1 MIAIRALHTIAELEA
16 AVDIQIA
23 VWGLNP
29 RNAVPSALEHVLT
42 LRGGLV
48 LGAYDD
54 ERIVGLLLA
63 LPAYDHDELVLWSH
77 MTGVLASYQGRGIG
91 TALKRFQREWALAH
105 GYRRIGW
112 TVDPLQRG
120 NANFNFHILGQDAA
134 LISSTY
140 HVNFYGDMDD
150 DINRGI
156 PSDRIEAMWH
166 LDQPCLHTPADP
178 NAVPLLSIG
187 NDLQPC
193 HNRQDSAWNAST
205 YRIALPP
212 SVEAVRRVSPD
223 GLLAWRLALREALEP
238 ALAHGYCITDFV
250 PDTGVYILRRLEG
263 KGRSDATPLQNPHK

>member
-1 MIAIRALHTIAELEA
+1 MTDIRVLHTISELEA
-16 AVDIQIA
+16 HVDLQVA

-29 RNAVPSALEHVLT
+29 RNAVPSALLHVLA

-54 ERIVGLLLA
+54 DCMVGLLLA
-63 LPAYDHDELVLWSH
+63 LPAYDHDELILWSH
-77 MTGVLASYQGRGIG
+77 MTGILPSHQGRGIG
-91 TALKRFQREWALAH
+91 TALKRFQREWALAR

-120 NANFNFHILGQDAA
+120 NAHFNFHILGQDAA
-134 LISSTY
+134 LISNTY
-140 HVNFYGDMDD
+140 HINFYGDMDD

-166 LDQPCLHTPADP
+166 LDQPSVQMPPAQD
-178 NAVPLLSIG
+178 AVTLLSVG
-187 NDLQPC
+187 ETLQPLRTV
-193 HNRQDSAWNAST
+193 HDSQWNASA

-223 GLLAWRLALREALEP
+223 GVLAWRLALREAMQA
-238 ALAHGYCITDFV
+238 ALAHGYCITDFD
-250 PDTGVYILRRLEG
+250 PSSDSNAYILRRISGHRL
-263 KGRSDATPLQNPHK
+263 

>member
-1 MIAIRALHTIAELEA
+1 MTDIRVLHTIAELEA
-16 AVDIQIA
+16 HVDLQVA

-29 RNAVPSALEHVLT
+29 RNAVPSALLHVLA

-48 LGAYDD
+48 VGAYDD
-54 ERIVGLLLA
+54 DCIVGLLMA
-63 LPAYDHDELVLWSH
+63 LPAYDHDELILWSH
-77 MTGVLASYQGRGIG
+77 MAGILPTHQGRGIG

-105 GYRRIGW
+105 DYRRIGW

-156 PSDRIEAMWH
+156 PSDRIEAMWV
-166 LDQPCLHTPADP
+166 LDQPCLHRPADP
-178 NAVPLLSIG
+178 DAVTLLSVG
-187 NDLQPC
+187 DGLQPQPAS
-193 HNRQDSAWNAST
+193 HDSQWNASS

-212 SVEAVRRVSPD
+212 SIEAVRRVSPD
-223 GLLAWRLALREALEP
+223 GVLAWRLALREALQA
-238 ALAHGYCITDFV
+238 ALAHGYCITDFI
-250 PDTGVYILRRLEG
+250 PDSGENVYILRRVSHIMSGRG
-263 KGRSDATPLQNPHK
+263 KES